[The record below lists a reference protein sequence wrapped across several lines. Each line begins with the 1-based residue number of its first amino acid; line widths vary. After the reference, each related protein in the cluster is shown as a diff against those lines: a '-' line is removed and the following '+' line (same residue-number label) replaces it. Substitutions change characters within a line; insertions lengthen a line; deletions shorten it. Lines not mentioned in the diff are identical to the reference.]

1 MAEQQKTVIITSAR
15 RKMARARCY
24 LTSGKG
30 RVYINDTPLEI
41 LPIEVVRMK
50 IMEPLLLA
58 GQNIASSIDA
68 RIYTSGGGVM
78 GQADAARMALARA
91 LVKFTGSKEL
101 EQIYKAYDRTM
112 LAGDPR
118 QTESEKWMRYSARR
132 WRQKAYR

>member
-1 MAEQQKTVIITSAR
+1 MSQQSQVIITSAR
-15 RKMARARCY
+15 RKTARARCY
-24 LTSGKG
+24 LTPGKG
-30 RVYINDTPLEI
+30 RVFVNDVPLELI
-41 LPIEVVRMK
+41 PMEVVRMK

-58 GQNIASSIDA
+58 GEKIASSIDA
-68 RIYTSGGGVM
+68 KIYVNGGGVM

-101 EQIYKAYDRTM
+101 VEIYKAYDRTM

>member
-1 MAEQQKTVIITSAR
+1 MSEQKPQVIITSAR

-24 LTSGKG
+24 LTPGKG
-30 RVYINDTPLEI
+30 RVFVNDIAIEI
-41 LPIEVVRMK
+41 IPMEVVRMK

-58 GQNIASSIDA
+58 GEKIANSVDA
-68 RIYTSGGGVM
+68 RIYVYGGGVM
-78 GQADAARMALARA
+78 GQADAARMALAKA
-91 LVKFTGSKEL
+91 LIKFTNSDELVK
-101 EQIYKAYDRTM
+101 IYKAYDRTM

>member
-1 MAEQQKTVIITSAR
+1 MSQQSQVIITHAR

-24 LTSGKG
+24 LTAGKG
-30 RVYINDTPLEI
+30 RVFVNDTPLEI
-41 LPIEVVRMK
+41 IPEEMLRMK

-58 GQNIASSIDA
+58 GEKIASSIDA
-68 RIYTSGGGVM
+68 KIYIEGGGIM

-91 LVKFTGSKEL
+91 LVKFTGSSEL
-101 EQIYKAYDRTM
+101 IEIYKVYDRTM

>member
-1 MAEQQKTVIITSAR
+1 MTEQQKTVIITSAR

-24 LTSGKG
+24 LTAGKG
-30 RVYINDTPLEI
+30 RVYINDAPLEI

-78 GQADAARMALARA
+78 GQADAARMALAKA

>member
-1 MAEQQKTVIITSAR
+1 MSQESQVVITYAR
-15 RKMARARCY
+15 RKMARAKCY
-24 LTSGKG
+24 ITSGKG
-30 RVYINDTPLEI
+30 RIFVNDTPLEVI
-41 LPIEVVRMK
+41 PEEVVRMK

-58 GQNIASSIDA
+58 GDKIVSSIDA
-68 RIYTSGGGVM
+68 KIYTEGGGIM

-91 LVKFTGSKEL
+91 LVRFTGSKEL
-101 EQIYKAYDRTM
+101 VEVYKVYDRTM

>member
-1 MAEQQKTVIITSAR
+1 MAEQQTVVITSAR

-24 LTSGKG
+24 LTAGKG
-30 RVYINDTPLEI
+30 RVYVNDIPVEI
-41 LPIEVVRMK
+41 VPIEVMRMK
-50 IMEPLLLA
+50 IMEPLILA
-58 GQNIASSIDA
+58 GQSIHSGVDA
-68 RIYTSGGGVM
+68 RIYTSGGGIM

-101 EQIYKAYDRTM
+101 EQIYKSYDRTM